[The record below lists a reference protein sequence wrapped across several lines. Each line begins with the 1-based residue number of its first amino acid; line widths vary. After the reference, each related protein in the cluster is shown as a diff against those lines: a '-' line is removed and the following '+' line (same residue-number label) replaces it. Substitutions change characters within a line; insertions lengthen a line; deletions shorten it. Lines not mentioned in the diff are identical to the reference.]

1 MIALEE
7 IHLPGR
13 TWSPAEVALTPGP
26 AVPAI
31 AEGGMLPPGEKQRGN
46 T

>member
-13 TWSPAEVALTPGP
+13 TWSPAEVALTLGP

-31 AEGGMLPPGEKQRGN
+31 AEGGMLPHRERRRGIA
-46 T
+46 